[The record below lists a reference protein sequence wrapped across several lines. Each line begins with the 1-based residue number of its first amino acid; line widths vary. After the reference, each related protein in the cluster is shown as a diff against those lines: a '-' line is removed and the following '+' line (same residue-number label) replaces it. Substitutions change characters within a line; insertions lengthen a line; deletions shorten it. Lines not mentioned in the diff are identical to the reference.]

1 MGQASDVQVI
11 ESHLP
16 PWDRARVLCDT
27 YLEQVG
33 WMVHTVTRA
42 QLLDEMLPVV
52 YRKRSASTCC
62 PEPSL
67 PNMLMGGEED
77 HSGPHDLAL
86 VFIILAIGSLL
97 QPESPEVLGEHFY
110 QLSRAAVSLQPV
122 LEKPSVVTI
131 QVLQLTSVY
140 NAMGGT
146 DSRSDT
152 SMEVT
157 WSLTTLAAH
166 LSQTVCDVRSHCFQ
180 FGADDLDRLGYVC
193 HSIKRLNVTQGWPQT
208 GIVRNGVSRRRPYG
222 DVGSSS
228 GIFSLQT
235 YGR

>member
-1 MGQASDVQVI
+1 MGPVPDVQEVI

-16 PWDRARVLCDT
+16 SWDRAHVLCDT
-27 YLEQVG
+27 YLDQVG
-33 WMVHTVTRA
+33 WLVHTVTRV

-52 YRKRSASTCC
+52 YRKRAASTCC
-62 PEPSL
+62 SEPSL
-67 PNMLMGGEED
+67 PNMLMGVEED
-77 HSGPHDLAL
+77 HTGPHDLAL

-97 QPESPEVLGEHFY
+97 QPESPDVLGEHFH

-131 QVLQLTSVY
+131 QTLHLTSVY
-140 NAMGGT
+140 NAMGGS

-166 LSQTVCDVRSHCFQ
+166 LSQTVCDVQRSCPQ

-193 HSIKRLNVTQGWPQT
+193 HPN
-208 GIVRNGVSRRRPYG
+208 
-222 DVGSSS
+222 
-228 GIFSLQT
+228 
-235 YGR
+235 